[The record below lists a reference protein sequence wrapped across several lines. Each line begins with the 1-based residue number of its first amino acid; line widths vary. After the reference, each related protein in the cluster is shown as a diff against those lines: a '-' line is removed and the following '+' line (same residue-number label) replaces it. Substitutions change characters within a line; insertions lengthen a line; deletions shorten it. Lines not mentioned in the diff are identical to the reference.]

1 MHEADARTFIFH
13 GPLRDLAQYRAFAEL
28 AGRLKCCG
36 RVLVNVAAVSD
47 KAWFELPEGGSPWHE
62 YAAYN
67 PALFKFFPHPKIAR
81 HLPEEWV
88 ARNRE
93 LLLAKAAILR
103 ELDLGAA
110 FWGYEIAFLPESF
123 FAEHPHLRGPRMD
136 HPRRSRKE
144 AFAFCPDLEETQ
156 EMMAWMMAELVRQ
169 VPELGAYI
177 WRTNDAGGGLCWAAA
192 QYSGPNGPRHCQGLT
207 AGERVRNVV
216 EALHRGA
223 AALQQAQGRPCPER
237 KGHPERSRGA
247 AGGGEVEVHIDHSN
261 FWQREDELVARMLPE
276 GTRFYQRDRAVAYL
290 STGLH
295 GFYPVLGLFDPLA
308 VIRAADRLLDP
319 DVRVVV
325 MDFRCMYER
334 DSEPLEAVE
343 KVIEIA
349 EATRRAFPQQRCAG
363 HPAGRGNARVLAAAP
378 RGTRQRLDL
387 LRDLCRQW
395 AGEASG
401 EALFEALYAW
411 HEALQLKQAVAWEF
425 HPHYLGVSM
434 RYLTRPLLIA
444 PEELRPEEE
453 EYFLPHIF
461 NPHEGEARS
470 DYIDFHGGRIDLG
483 RGEQLALA
491 PVQRAISEARRAAA
505 VIEGMGEAPQ
515 GAWLR
520 RFAAALRV
528 WASIIRSCHN
538 FYFGQVIR
546 DRNRTALSTGPRIPP
561 KRESWTGDADLLAW
575 NELMRDE
582 MDNTNEL
589 ISLLESGGL
598 EALSVAPDRQ
608 HEDTFFLGPDIITQ
622 LRTKQRLMR
631 EHWLDGEK
639 WLASPHK

>member
-1 MHEADARTFIFH
+1 MHEANARTFILH

-28 AGRLKCCG
+28 ATRLQCYG

-67 PALFKFFPHPKIAR
+67 PALFKFFPHPKIAP

-93 LLLAKAAILR
+93 LLLAKAAIVR

-156 EMMAWMMAELVRQ
+156 EMMAWMMAELVRH

-207 AGERVRNVV
+207 AGERVLNVV
-216 EALHRGA
+216 GALHRGA
-223 AALQQAQGRPCPER
+223 
-237 KGHPERSRGA
+237 A

-276 GTRFYQRDRAVAYL
+276 GTRFYQHDRAVAHL

-308 VIRAADRLLDP
+308 VIRAAERLLDP
-319 DVRVVV
+319 EVRVVV

-334 DSEPLEAVE
+334 DSEPLEAVK

-349 EATRRAFPQQRCAG
+349 EAT
-363 HPAGRGNARVLAAAP
+363 LAAAP
-378 RGTRQRLDL
+378 RGTRQRVDV
-387 LRDLCRQW
+387 LRDLCVRW
-395 AGEASG
+395 AGETSG
-401 EALFEALYAW
+401 EALFEALYDW

-444 PEELRPEEE
+444 PEELMPEEE
-453 EYFLPHIF
+453 AYFLPHIF
-461 NPHEGEARS
+461 NPHESEARS

-483 RGEQLALA
+483 RGGQLALA
-491 PVQRAISEARRAAA
+491 PVQRAIAEARRAAE
-505 VIEGMGEAPQ
+505 VLEGMGEAPE

-520 RFAAALRV
+520 RFAAALRL

-546 DRNRTALSTGPRIPP
+546 DRNRTALSSGPRIPP

-589 ISLLESGGL
+589 ISLLESGDL
-598 EALSVAPDRQ
+598 AALSVAADRQ
-608 HEDTFFLGPDIITQ
+608 HEDTFFLGPDIIAQ
-622 LRTKQRLMR
+622 LRTKERLMR
-631 EHWLDGEK
+631 EHWLDGER